1 MVLFC
6 YEEWF
11 ISTRKSTKRALALG
25 SHVYENFL
33 RGEQQWF
40 SNIDIEG
47 AFLTKNDSFNAHQN
61 KKFR

>member
-1 MVLFC
+1 M
-6 YEEWF
+6 
-11 ISTRKSTKRALALG
+11 RKSTKRALALG

-33 RGEQQWF
+33 WGEQQWL